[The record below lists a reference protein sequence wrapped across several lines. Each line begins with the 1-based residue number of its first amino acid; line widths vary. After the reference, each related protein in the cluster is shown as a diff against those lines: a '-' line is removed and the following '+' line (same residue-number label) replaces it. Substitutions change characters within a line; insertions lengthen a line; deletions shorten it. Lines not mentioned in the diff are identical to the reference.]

1 MTGLLIVTALVV
13 LLILALAPAHRRAEG
28 AWRPGFDTRRDRDR
42 PRVLADLAAAADRL
56 AERVDDGA
64 DPGMRRF
71 PGATDQAPELRT
83 QPTWLPDHQRR
94 AA

>member
-1 MTGLLIVTALVV
+1 MTGLLIVTAVVV

-42 PRVLADLAAAADRL
+42 PRLLADLAAAADRL
-56 AERVDDGA
+56 AEQVDDRA
-64 DPGMRRF
+64 DGKVRPF
-71 PGATDQAPELRT
+71 PGGTDQAPELRS
-83 QPTWLPDHQRR
+83 QPGWLPDDRRR